1 MLTAAA
7 GVQTRGFGLSY
18 HGWGEG
24 AGSRAAFRHIPSCHL
39 CPGRAE
45 WTPEQHRAA
54 CASLKCCLQQ
64 EGTCHILGAHSHR
77 NPGAAC
83 GQKQQVC
90 FASQPLTTIS
100 LPFNSHPKWL
110 EVPQKPHS
118 KYWSFYT
125 GVVFSHTDF
134 SCNLPH
140 HVQGDPKTGVGKGNS
155 SSQGISGDSPAL
167 LHSSWFKHYSH
178 MMQITEPPQRTV
190 PQAGRVQVLPEK
202 AILLWHDLCQISHH
216 PPECFLPHH
225 MPALA
230 QLPTCCQ
237 GCSTSQ
243 IKELTLVLITTH
255 QKFPQTSALVILFFL
270 CTQCEAGLKA
280 QGLYN
285 SAVW

>member
-1 MLTAAA
+1 MLPAAA

-39 CPGRAE
+39 CPGWAE
-45 WTPEQHRAA
+45 WMPEQQRAA

-77 NPGAAC
+77 NPGAVC

-140 HVQGDPKTGVGKGNS
+140 HVQGDPKTGMGKGNS

-167 LHSSWFKHYSH
+167 LHLHLGSNT
-178 MMQITEPPQRTV
+178 ITTWCKLQS
-190 PQAGRVQVLPEK
+190 L
-202 AILLWHDLCQISHH
+202 H
-216 PPECFLPHH
+216 
-225 MPALA
+225 
-230 QLPTCCQ
+230 
-237 GCSTSQ
+237 
-243 IKELTLVLITTH
+243 KELCHKLAGFRFYLRKLFCSDMTYARPATIPQSAFFPITCQPWFSCPPAAKAVPWARSKNWLWFWLQPIRNFPKLQFLSFCSSSTLRVKL
-255 QKFPQTSALVILFFL
+255 A
-270 CTQCEAGLKA
+270 
-280 QGLYN
+280 
-285 SAVW
+285 